1 MRQTGRS
8 HRRNPDQGVFA
19 PRQVY
24 LRAGPT
30 SHYVA
35 LSRSLQIAV
44 AGGIVAI
51 VLWLGLASYAAIAK
65 HLETVE
71 QGRELARLESVAK
84 TLRTSVE
91 EAQGGTSTNDDAAA
105 DADLVTELAGLRDS
119 RERALMLADAAAG
132 EADALRREVALAY
145 ERVRELELALVRT
158 ELAEASSPASL
169 VGSRASAAERTI
181 GGLEELSCAPR

>member
-1 MRQTGRS
+1 MRQTDRW
-8 HRRNPDQGVFA
+8 HRRSGAPGLFA

-24 LRAGPT
+24 LRAGPV
-30 SHYVA
+30 SQYVA

-44 AGGIVAI
+44 AAGMAAI
-51 VLWLGLASYAAIAK
+51 ALWLGLASYAAIAK

-84 TLRTSVE
+84 SLRASVE
-91 EAQGGTSTNDDAAA
+91 EAQGAQSPSRDPGA
-105 DADLVTELAGLRDS
+105 DADLVTEVAELKGG

-145 ERVRELELALVRT
+145 ERVRELELALVKS
-158 ELAEASSPASL
+158 ELEQAPPASL
-169 VGSRASAAERTI
+169 VGSRAGAAQRA
-181 GGLEELSCAPR
+181 GGPLDELSCPP

>member
-8 HRRNPDQGVFA
+8 HCRRAGSELFA

-24 LRAGPT
+24 LRSGPA
-30 SHYVA
+30 SQYVA

-44 AGGIVAI
+44 AAAMGAI
-51 VLWLGLASYAAIAK
+51 GLWLGVASYAAIAK

-91 EAQGGTSTNDDAAA
+91 EAQGDQRANGAAA
-105 DADLVTELAGLRDS
+105 AEADLVSEVAELQDS

-145 ERVRELELALVRT
+145 ERVRELELALVRS
-158 ELAEASSPASL
+158 ELDEASSPASL
-169 VGSRASAAERTI
+169 VGSRASAAEQI
-181 GGLEELSCAPR
+181 VSGLEETSCPAR

>member
-8 HRRNPDQGVFA
+8 HRRSPGRELFA

-24 LRAGPT
+24 LRTGPV
-30 SHYVA
+30 SQYVA

-44 AGGIVAI
+44 AAGLAAI
-51 VLWLGLASYAAIAK
+51 ALWLGVASYAAIAK

-84 TLRTSVE
+84 TLRAAVE
-91 EAQGGTSTNDDAAA
+91 EAQGDQSANGNAAA
-105 DADLVTELAGLRDS
+105 EADLVTEVAELEDS

-145 ERVRELELALVRT
+145 ERVRELEVALLKS
-158 ELAEASSPASL
+158 ELDQAAPTSFAGGPADT
-169 VGSRASAAERTI
+169 AQWA
-181 GGLEELSCAPR
+181 GGPLDELSCPP

>member
-1 MRQTGRS
+1 MRQTRRW
-8 HRRNPDQGVFA
+8 HRRSPGQELFA

-24 LRAGPT
+24 LRDGPV
-30 SHYVA
+30 SQYVA

-44 AGGIVAI
+44 ATGMAAI
-51 VLWLGLASYAAIAK
+51 ALWLGLASYATVAK

-84 TLRTSVE
+84 TLRASVE
-91 EAQGGTSTNDDAAA
+91 EAKGNQPSKGDRGPDAN
-105 DADLVTELAGLRDS
+105 LVTEMAELESG

-145 ERVRELELALVRT
+145 ERVRELELALVKS
-158 ELAEASSPASL
+158 ELDQ
-169 VGSRASAAERTI
+169 AAPTNFVNGRSDTAQWA
-181 GGLEELSCAPR
+181 GGTLDELSCPP

>member
-1 MRQTGRS
+1 MRQTGHW
-8 HRRNPDQGVFA
+8 HRRGPGTELFA

-24 LRAGPT
+24 LRAGPA

-44 AGGIVAI
+44 AAGMGAI
-51 VLWLGLASYAAIAK
+51 ALWLGLASYAAIAK

-84 TLRTSVE
+84 SLRASVE
-91 EAQGGTSTNDDAAA
+91 EAQGEQRAGGDARA
-105 DADLVTELAGLRDS
+105 DAELVTEVAELKVG

-145 ERVRELELALVRT
+145 ERVRELELALLRS
-158 ELAEASSPASL
+158 ELDEATTASL
-169 VGSRASAAERTI
+169 IGSRATAAPRG
-181 GGLEELSCAPR
+181 GGLEEVSCPVR

>member
-8 HRRNPDQGVFA
+8 HRRSPGRELFA

-24 LRAGPT
+24 LRSGPA
-30 SHYVA
+30 SQYVA

-44 AGGIVAI
+44 AAAMGAI
-51 VLWLGLASYAAIAK
+51 GLWLGVASYAAIAK

-91 EAQGGTSTNDDAAA
+91 EAQGDQRANGDAAA
-105 DADLVTELAGLRDS
+105 EADLVSEVAELQDS

-145 ERVRELELALVRT
+145 ERVRELELALVRS
-158 ELAEASSPASL
+158 ELEEAFSPASL
-169 VGSRASAAERTI
+169 VGSRASAAARI
-181 GGLEELSCAPR
+181 VGSVEEMSCPAR

>member
-1 MRQTGRS
+1 MRQTGRW
-8 HRRNPDQGVFA
+8 HRRNPDQGLFA

-35 LSRSLQIAV
+35 LSRSLQVTVAAGMAAIA
-44 AGGIVAI
+44 
-51 VLWLGLASYAAIAK
+51 LWLGVASYAAIAR

-84 TLRTSVE
+84 SLRASVE
-91 EAQGGTSTNDDAAA
+91 EARGAEITNDDPAA
-105 DADLVTELAGLRDS
+105 DADLVTEVAELRDS

-158 ELAEASSPASL
+158 ELEEASSPASL
-169 VGSRASAAERTI
+169 VGSRASAAERII
-181 GGLEELSCAPR
+181 GGLEEVSCPAR